1 MRSGSV
7 STLGID
13 LTTCMDRG
21 IGMAGV
27 TTFGSPDIGVGDM
40 AIKSGSTAIIECA
53 NNSSSINS
61 VVSLETLLPDADG
74 EGG

>member
-13 LTTCMDRG
+13 LTTCMDRA
-21 IGMAGV
+21 IGMAGL

-53 NNSSSINS
+53 DLDLASPGDA
-61 VVSLETLLPDADG
+61 TLSFAD
-74 EGG
+74 